1 MQPFRFAILGAAKIG
16 ANFCDAAR
24 RVEGVTVA
32 AVASKSMERARAF
45 AEANGVEHYYA
56 DYAEMLDR
64 EKPDCAYVDVTPHDH
79 FRLSMLC
86 LEKGVP
92 VLCEKAMFLN
102 SADAE
107 RFFAVA
113 REKKLFAMEAL
124 WSRFQPALNRAKEW
138 LEAGRI
144 GETVLAESA
153 LGFQPPMDAE
163 NRYFSPR
170 LGGGPSYDVTVYSY
184 ETLTY
189 LLGEAETTHAEVVPA
204 FTGVDGTTIVTL
216 RIGDV
221 PAVLTN
227 SFLTCLDNRLAI
239 YGTRGRIVV
248 PEPHCNREA
257 FLYNEKGELEE
268 HFVDT
273 ATENGFVYEIEEVVR
288 RVRAGEMESPVEP
301 HRATIACA
309 RLFDR
314 ILEKL

>member
-24 RVEGVTVA
+24 RAEGVTVA

-107 RFFAVA
+107 RFFAAA

-153 LGFQPPMDAE
+153 LGF
-163 NRYFSPR
+163 
-170 LGGGPSYDVTVYSY
+170 
-184 ETLTY
+184 
-189 LLGEAETTHAEVVPA
+189 
-204 FTGVDGTTIVTL
+204 
-216 RIGDV
+216 
-221 PAVLTN
+221 
-227 SFLTCLDNRLAI
+227 
-239 YGTRGRIVV
+239 
-248 PEPHCNREA
+248 
-257 FLYNEKGELEE
+257 
-268 HFVDT
+268 
-273 ATENGFVYEIEEVVR
+273 
-288 RVRAGEMESPVEP
+288 
-301 HRATIACA
+301 
-309 RLFDR
+309 
-314 ILEKL
+314 